1 VYYEKVYKLP
11 KLISQR
17 DFMGLRPGRCYHK
30 LKKRPYTRIAI
41 RKPRKSFVKG
51 VPASKIHQFEMGK
64 NKDYPLKFFLQ
75 SKENIQIRSNA
86 LESARITVTK
96 HLNKNLG
103 PENFFFKVLIYPH
116 HILREN
122 PMATG
127 AGADRFSEGMR
138 RSFGKPIGQAARVK
152 INQKIF
158 MTKVPNNSEKIVKIA
173 FEKASKKLPGTYRII
188 AG

>member
-1 VYYEKVYKLP
+1 
-11 KLISQR
+11 
-17 DFMGLRPGRCYHK
+17 MALRPGRCYHE

-64 NKDYPLKFFLQ
+64 NKEYPLKFFLQ
-75 SKENIQIRSNA
+75 SKENVQIRSNA
-86 LESARITVTK
+86 LEASRVTVTK

-103 PENFFFKVLIYPH
+103 PDNFFFKVLVYPH
-116 HILREN
+116 HVMREN

-138 RSFGKPIGQAARVK
+138 RSFGKPIGQTARVK
-152 INQKIF
+152 INQNIF
-158 MTKVPNNSEKIVKIA
+158 MVKAPNNAEKFVKTA
-173 FEKASKKLPGTYRII
+173 FGRASKRLPGTYRIT